1 QASVLLNPNNGG
13 RKLFGYSDADL
24 TTGMIQ
30 MSRVGLTSRTVDRM
44 QIICNRNK
52 RLSTS
57 PGIRQNVTGDGGQ
70 RGGGGGGAGTSG
82 AAGSGEDRHGPA
94 GGPMGGARQGAQT
107 APGGSGSGPGST
119 KHGRSAPGGVA
130 MTDDGEG
137 GEGTEENRGGG
148 GWGDGREGSG
158 HHDGV
163 IEDNDHSQILK
174 IKAAQALFR
183 MSLEPGGEVLAFLVN
198 GVKTRDPTTL
208 SNVAI
213 ALCRCTYE
221 ARNHESLVTEF
232 NAAQALCYI
241 MQRHT
246 ANLKIIGAKGMLNL
260 CGLSSTLPSLAAK
273 LDVYML
279 TLCSAMEDL
288 ARNESEAVQVKLNL
302 KRPGNLAYLA
312 SASVNLAD
320 LKSAHAQL
328 VKQKDIVTVL
338 CLLSEQPKLVENVSR
353 AHPVSESS
361 VTSWLALE
369 ADSASPDGRLACLSA
384 IEHLIRNQEEVDTP
398 LLRAGLMGTLHAILD
413 EPIAAAEKA
422 TEQAQEAGILE
433 ASASSLLSS
442 ASGTAIAA
450 AGTAT
455 THGSVV
461 TPLID
466 SPSDSTSA
474 IDKSGAERP
483 SSLRSGVAG
492 TGGGGR
498 GVEALDAKKIVAM
511 TQTSKK
517 NRERLLRSS
526 PDVLDRILA
535 VVTKTCFSMTLRGR
549 NRPRLVQHG
558 LPALCGK
565 VMKASTIM
573 MLTKDENIKF
583 MAAACIFSLAQSVD
597 LCSDIAESGA
607 ADLALEDL
615 ANGGQPGQNGQ
626 EESEFLL
633 AQLAIVAQVA
643 VEPRFC
649 RRMASAK
656 MIDLLMTLALG
667 DAPDKKTEHERPR
680 PDAEGTNDGSG
691 RSGGSGAPNTS
702 GREGSGRGNTV
713 IDGGGEKGGVISDGF
728 GSPRPQRPGWPMKG
742 KRFSGERVKV
752 ATPYVGALRYCVVAI
767 VERVGTILNADGEYE
782 RASSPSEIASMV
794 KKLVYLVCSAV
805 LTSGP
810 DEALMGRCAR
820 VMADWSS
827 EAKFAKEMGI
837 KEAAGKSLAVLM
849 RSVSPKTKAC
859 TSHVSVALCNV
870 AAAVQCEAQLPSPRN
885 DGSAARPVPAI
896 TQDEAAVNEAGV
908 GGHGK
913 DTNDHGSQRQSD
925 GGSSTQSLRSREP
938 DNNHVVSHEGSGAAV
953 SETIDSNEGSVAAG
967 NGDRLWLTNTN
978 ILRDTIAGCLA
989 SATADVKS
997 NLIKAMNNLMVSRE
1011 RRATLVAGDEMSTLF
1026 ELVHG
1031 YTPEVREL
1039 VARMLWNLTCEHDFH
1054 SALLEAGVTCTLLEL
1069 LGSSSINNAKK
1080 ANNQQQE
1087 QQPDSNAAA
1096 SVRGVGNSSGD
1107 GGGVGA
1113 TDASVSGTQPG
1124 AALLN
1129 DGGVG
1134 PVSGGETES
1143 AQDGSSGD
1151 VGPATSGAIGVGR
1164 GPEAS
1169 TATSARNGHTVDA
1182 VGEGSTRRSSS
1193 STGERVASARLQ
1205 AVEAVSMGRK
1215 PSLEVRRNVLGAVMN
1230 LTSLSISNPRLDP
1243 SAVMSLLTLIMH
1255 EDPNE
1260 SPNEDMVADLWVTW
1274 QAVVLRLSFVEKY
1287 RALIVYHGDG
1297 QIFSHLKLT
1306 NDPLSGKSSV
1316 MSMAHDRAYKRLIM
1330 GTMVNISCETSLCE
1344 ELEGQVQVLREFL
1357 SEYEHE
1363 ASGGAHSTGGTLG
1376 GARGGSRG
1384 GSKGGSRGG
1393 MSLAD
1398 GDGLES
1404 ADSDERGLDQDGGG
1418 MGGGGGGSG
1427 GGSSSSRGR
1436 DWVRHELCA
1445 KLVSNLFSSK
1455 TLRERLSKK
1464 PIAGILVGLLCG
1476 PPTRWNNRTS
1486 NSGGSSSGCGEPRPL
1501 LYGGGEEAAAIT
1513 SRFLCDLC
1521 ILFSTE
1527 GGFDLPQRTFDA
1539 LVKIAH
1545 YYNYNASSTPAAA
1558 ASTQSHHW
1566 RIGEGGGSGGEVGGG
1581 VAASASVGEKQPQGM
1596 DGNTSPKAAR
1606 KDSKDSGAVMSE
1618 GGLAS
1623 TDNLA
1628 DSLSMSPPTGT
1639 AGHEEN
1645 QRSPSSP
1652 GRAHG
1657 SKRSSLEATAAP
1669 APTEEEAAGGGGGG
1683 SSPRLSEGGGDGS
1696 GGDMTQQTKASRK
1709 TRQESVGDDWYTEGA
1724 VRPHNQAYRHGN
1736 NKQGVEGGGGE
1747 DAWSRTAREITR
1759 MWVRAVGW
1767 LCSPSHSNLWPHMIE
1782 VGILGAINTC
1792 VSSSTL
1798 SGDEEGLAICSAAL
1812 RNLSTA
1818 TSARSLGGERAAA
1831 CFGTAKRLLS
1841 CCSDQPQVQV
1851 NCAAAMVNLVDATH
1865 VQDLQTLD
1873 VVGLLGENCSW
1884 EDHGDNTPCATTVG
1898 ELAIYSLSKLCS
1910 RDFLPKG
1917 DRVIATITTMMDFEP
1932 QTIKRLDDSVRSLVD
1947 PPLPPRGPWHFLHP
1961 NDALG
1966 LTALPVLT
1974 KGAHKKSAE
1983 VVDQGQPSA
1992 QRSPENTHD
2001 AMNGQHQ
2008 GLQLGD
2014 TSATMISTSGAGEV
2028 GGEETADKS
2037 NNTSS
2042 AGNKGTTG
2050 GGSGGLEREAMAS
2063 LPAADLSDVSSKSAN
2078 ESAAAGVAAKGAG
2091 GDGNSRKGRGDGRTL
2106 KNTAARLATVIS
2118 ETSM

>member
-1 QASVLLNPNNGG
+1 
-13 RKLFGYSDADL
+13 
-24 TTGMIQ
+24 
-30 MSRVGLTSRTVDRM
+30 
-44 QIICNRNK
+44 
-52 RLSTS
+52 
-57 PGIRQNVTGDGGQ
+57 
-70 RGGGGGGAGTSG
+70 
-82 AAGSGEDRHGPA
+82 
-94 GGPMGGARQGAQT
+94 
-107 APGGSGSGPGST
+107 
-119 KHGRSAPGGVA
+119 
-130 MTDDGEG
+130 
-137 GEGTEENRGGG
+137 
-148 GWGDGREGSG
+148 
-158 HHDGV
+158 
-163 IEDNDHSQILK
+163 
-174 IKAAQALFR
+174 
-183 MSLEPGGEVLAFLVN
+183 
-198 GVKTRDPTTL
+198 
-208 SNVAI
+208 
-213 ALCRCTYE
+213 
-221 ARNHESLVTEF
+221 
-232 NAAQALCYI
+232 
-241 MQRHT
+241 
-246 ANLKIIGAKGMLNL
+246 
-260 CGLSSTLPSLAAK
+260 
-273 LDVYML
+273 ML

-450 AGTAT
+450 AGSAT

-461 TPLID
+461 TPPIA
-466 SPSDSTSA
+466 SSSDSTSA
-474 IDKSGAERP
+474 IGKSGAERP
-483 SSLRSGVAG
+483 SSPRSGVAG

-498 GVEALDAKKIVAM
+498 GVEVLDAKKIVAM

-565 VMKASTIM
+565 
-573 MLTKDENIKF
+573 LTKDENIKF

-667 DAPDKKTEHERPR
+667 DAPDKKTEHGRPR

-691 RSGGSGAPNTS
+691 RSGGFGAPNTS
-702 GREGSGRGNTV
+702 WREGSGGGNTV
-713 IDGGGEKGGVISDGF
+713 IDGGGGKGGVRSDGI
-728 GSPRPQRPGWPMKG
+728 GSPRPQRSGWPMKG

-782 RASSPSEIASMV
+782 RASSPSEMTSMA

-827 EAKFAKEMGI
+827 EAKFAEEMGV

-859 TSHVSVALCNV
+859 SSCAHVSVALCNV
-870 AAAVQCEAQLPSPRN
+870 AAAIQCETQLPSPRN
-885 DGSAARPVPAI
+885 DGSTATTEPAS
-896 TQDEAAVNEAGV
+896 TQEKAAVNEGGG

-925 GGSSTQSLRSREP
+925 GGSSTHSLRSREP
-938 DNNHVVSHEGSGAAV
+938 DNNHMVSHEGSGAAV

-967 NGDRLWLTNTN
+967 DGGRFWLTNTN
-978 ILRDTIAGCLA
+978 ILRDIIAGCLA

-997 NLIKAMNNLMVSRE
+997 NLIKAMNNLMVSKE
-1011 RRATLVAGDEMSTLF
+1011 RRATLVAGDEMPALF

-1039 VARMLWNLTCEHDFH
+1039 VARMLWNLTCEHEFH

-1069 LGSSSINNAKK
+1069 LGSSSINNAKT
-1080 ANNQQQE
+1080 ANKQQQE

-1096 SVRGVGNSSGD
+1096 SMRGVGNGSGSG
-1107 GGGVGA
+1107 GGGVSA
-1113 TDASVSGTQPG
+1113 TDASVSGTQSSG
-1124 AALLN
+1124 VALLD

-1134 PVSGGETES
+1134 AVSGGETES

-1151 VGPATSGAIGVGR
+1151 VGPATSGAGGVGS
-1164 GPEAS
+1164 GPEAN
-1169 TATSARNGHTVDA
+1169 TATSGSDGHTADA
-1182 VGEGSTRRSSS
+1182 VGQGATRRSSS
-1193 STGERVASARLQ
+1193 STGERVASARLE

-1230 LTSLSISNPRLDP
+1230 LTSLSISDPRLDP

-1330 GTMVNISCETSLCE
+1330 GTMVNISCETSLYE
-1344 ELEGQVQVLREFL
+1344 ELEGQV
-1357 SEYEHE
+1357 
-1363 ASGGAHSTGGTLG
+1363 
-1376 GARGGSRG
+1376 
-1384 GSKGGSRGG
+1384 
-1393 MSLAD
+1393 
-1398 GDGLES
+1398 
-1404 ADSDERGLDQDGGG
+1404 
-1418 MGGGGGGSG
+1418 
-1427 GGSSSSRGR
+1427 
-1436 DWVRHELCA
+1436 
-1445 KLVSNLFSSK
+1445 
-1455 TLRERLSKK
+1455 
-1464 PIAGILVGLLCG
+1464 
-1476 PPTRWNNRTS
+1476 
-1486 NSGGSSSGCGEPRPL
+1486 
-1501 LYGGGEEAAAIT
+1501 
-1513 SRFLCDLC
+1513 
-1521 ILFSTE
+1521 
-1527 GGFDLPQRTFDA
+1527 
-1539 LVKIAH
+1539 
-1545 YYNYNASSTPAAA
+1545 
-1558 ASTQSHHW
+1558 
-1566 RIGEGGGSGGEVGGG
+1566 
-1581 VAASASVGEKQPQGM
+1581 
-1596 DGNTSPKAAR
+1596 
-1606 KDSKDSGAVMSE
+1606 
-1618 GGLAS
+1618 
-1623 TDNLA
+1623 
-1628 DSLSMSPPTGT
+1628 
-1639 AGHEEN
+1639 
-1645 QRSPSSP
+1645 
-1652 GRAHG
+1652 
-1657 SKRSSLEATAAP
+1657 
-1669 APTEEEAAGGGGGG
+1669 
-1683 SSPRLSEGGGDGS
+1683 
-1696 GGDMTQQTKASRK
+1696 
-1709 TRQESVGDDWYTEGA
+1709 
-1724 VRPHNQAYRHGN
+1724 
-1736 NKQGVEGGGGE
+1736 
-1747 DAWSRTAREITR
+1747 
-1759 MWVRAVGW
+1759 
-1767 LCSPSHSNLWPHMIE
+1767 
-1782 VGILGAINTC
+1782 
-1792 VSSSTL
+1792 
-1798 SGDEEGLAICSAAL
+1798 
-1812 RNLSTA
+1812 
-1818 TSARSLGGERAAA
+1818 
-1831 CFGTAKRLLS
+1831 
-1841 CCSDQPQVQV
+1841 
-1851 NCAAAMVNLVDATH
+1851 
-1865 VQDLQTLD
+1865 
-1873 VVGLLGENCSW
+1873 
-1884 EDHGDNTPCATTVG
+1884 
-1898 ELAIYSLSKLCS
+1898 
-1910 RDFLPKG
+1910 
-1917 DRVIATITTMMDFEP
+1917 RV
-1932 QTIKRLDDSVRSLVD
+1932 
-1947 PPLPPRGPWHFLHP
+1947 
-1961 NDALG
+1961 
-1966 LTALPVLT
+1966 
-1974 KGAHKKSAE
+1974 
-1983 VVDQGQPSA
+1983 
-1992 QRSPENTHD
+1992 
-2001 AMNGQHQ
+2001 
-2008 GLQLGD
+2008 
-2014 TSATMISTSGAGEV
+2014 
-2028 GGEETADKS
+2028 
-2037 NNTSS
+2037 
-2042 AGNKGTTG
+2042 
-2050 GGSGGLEREAMAS
+2050 
-2063 LPAADLSDVSSKSAN
+2063 
-2078 ESAAAGVAAKGAG
+2078 
-2091 GDGNSRKGRGDGRTL
+2091 
-2106 KNTAARLATVIS
+2106 
-2118 ETSM
+2118 

>member
-1 QASVLLNPNNGG
+1 
-13 RKLFGYSDADL
+13 
-24 TTGMIQ
+24 
-30 MSRVGLTSRTVDRM
+30 
-44 QIICNRNK
+44 
-52 RLSTS
+52 
-57 PGIRQNVTGDGGQ
+57 
-70 RGGGGGGAGTSG
+70 
-82 AAGSGEDRHGPA
+82 
-94 GGPMGGARQGAQT
+94 
-107 APGGSGSGPGST
+107 
-119 KHGRSAPGGVA
+119 
-130 MTDDGEG
+130 
-137 GEGTEENRGGG
+137 
-148 GWGDGREGSG
+148 
-158 HHDGV
+158 
-163 IEDNDHSQILK
+163 
-174 IKAAQALFR
+174 
-183 MSLEPGGEVLAFLVN
+183 
-198 GVKTRDPTTL
+198 
-208 SNVAI
+208 
-213 ALCRCTYE
+213 
-221 ARNHESLVTEF
+221 
-232 NAAQALCYI
+232 
-241 MQRHT
+241 
-246 ANLKIIGAKGMLNL
+246 
-260 CGLSSTLPSLAAK
+260 
-273 LDVYML
+273 
-279 TLCSAMEDL
+279 
-288 ARNESEAVQVKLNL
+288 
-302 KRPGNLAYLA
+302 
-312 SASVNLAD
+312 
-320 LKSAHAQL
+320 
-328 VKQKDIVTVL
+328 
-338 CLLSEQPKLVENVSR
+338 
-353 AHPVSESS
+353 S

-461 TPLID
+461 TPLIA

-474 IDKSGAERP
+474 IEKSGAERP
-483 SSLRSGVAG
+483 SSPRSGVAG
-492 TGGGGR
+492 TGSGGR
-498 GVEALDAKKIVAM
+498 GVEVLDAKKIVAM

-565 VMKASTIM
+565 
-573 MLTKDENIKF
+573 LTKDENIKF

-667 DAPDKKTEHERPR
+667 DAPDKKTEHGRPR

-702 GREGSGRGNTV
+702 GREGIGRGNTV
-713 IDGGGEKGGVISDGF
+713 IDGGGGKGGVRSDGF

-782 RASSPSEIASMV
+782 RASSSSEITSMV

-827 EAKFAKEMGI
+827 EAKFAKEMGV

-870 AAAVQCEAQLPSPRN
+870 AAAVQCEIQLPSPRN
-885 DGSAARPVPAI
+885 DEARPVPAT
-896 TQDEAAVNEAGV
+896 TQDEAAVKEGGGGGHG

-913 DTNDHGSQRQSD
+913 DTNDHGIQRQSD

-938 DNNHVVSHEGSGAAV
+938 DNNHMVSHEGRGASV

-967 NGDRLWLTNTN
+967 DGDRFWLTNTN

-1011 RRATLVAGDEMSTLF
+1011 RRATLVAGDEMPTLF

-1080 ANNQQQE
+1080 ASNQQQE
-1087 QQPDSNAAA
+1087 QQPDGNAAA
-1096 SVRGVGNSSGD
+1096 SIRGVGNGSGD

-1113 TDASVSGTQPG
+1113 TDASVSGTQSG

-1151 VGPATSGAIGVGR
+1151 MGPATSGASGVGSA
-1164 GPEAS
+1164 PEAS
-1169 TATSARNGHTVDA
+1169 TATSTSDGHTADA

-1193 STGERVASARLQ
+1193 SSGERVASARLQ

-1230 LTSLSISNPRLDP
+1230 LTSLSISDPRLDP
-1243 SAVMSLLTLIMH
+1243 SAVMSLLTLTMH

-1330 GTMVNISCETSLCE
+1330 GTMVNISCETSLYE

-1393 MSLAD
+1393 MGLAD
-1398 GDGLES
+1398 SDGLES
-1404 ADSDERGLDQDGGG
+1404 ADSDERGLDEDGGG

-1427 GGSSSSRGR
+1427 GGNSSSRGR

-1486 NSGGSSSGCGEPRPL
+1486 NSGGSNSGCGEPRPL

-1513 SRFLCDLC
+1513 SRFLCELC
-1521 ILFSTE
+1521 ILYSTE

-1545 YYNYNASSTPAAA
+1545 YYNYNASSTPAAV
-1558 ASTQSHHW
+1558 ASTQSHPW
-1566 RIGEGGGSGGEVGGG
+1566 RIGEGGGSEGEVGGG
-1581 VAASASVGEKQPQGM
+1581 VAGSASVGEKQPQGM
-1596 DGNTSPKAAR
+1596 DGNTSPKAAG

-1618 GGLAS
+1618 RGLAS

-1628 DSLSMSPPTGT
+1628 DSLSMPPPTGI
-1639 AGHEEN
+1639 ADHEEN

-1669 APTEEEAAGGGGGG
+1669 APTEEAAGGGGG
-1683 SSPRLSEGGGDGS
+1683 SSPRLSKGGGDGS
-1696 GGDMTQQTKASRK
+1696 GGDTTQQTKASHK
-1709 TRQESVGDDWYTEGA
+1709 MRQQSVGDDWYTEGEG
-1724 VRPHNQAYRHGN
+1724 RPHNPAYRHGN
-1736 NKQGVEGGGGE
+1736 NKQGVGGGGGE

-1798 SGDEEGLAICSAAL
+1798 SGDMEGLAICSAAL

-1851 NCAAAMVNLVDATH
+1851 NCAAAMVNLVDSTH

-1884 EDHGDNTPCATTVG
+1884 EDHGDNTPSATMVG
-1898 ELAIYSLSKLCS
+1898 ELAIY
-1910 RDFLPKG
+1910 R
-1917 DRVIATITTMMDFEP
+1917 
-1932 QTIKRLDDSVRSLVD
+1932 
-1947 PPLPPRGPWHFLHP
+1947 
-1961 NDALG
+1961 
-1966 LTALPVLT
+1966 
-1974 KGAHKKSAE
+1974 
-1983 VVDQGQPSA
+1983 
-1992 QRSPENTHD
+1992 
-2001 AMNGQHQ
+2001 
-2008 GLQLGD
+2008 
-2014 TSATMISTSGAGEV
+2014 
-2028 GGEETADKS
+2028 
-2037 NNTSS
+2037 
-2042 AGNKGTTG
+2042 
-2050 GGSGGLEREAMAS
+2050 
-2063 LPAADLSDVSSKSAN
+2063 
-2078 ESAAAGVAAKGAG
+2078 
-2091 GDGNSRKGRGDGRTL
+2091 
-2106 KNTAARLATVIS
+2106 
-2118 ETSM
+2118 